1 MARWLTIIKIVGL
14 KTTGPKHLEAQ
25 NVECC
30 VAWLGRGSF
39 STSEIITMSKMEA
52 FSILEN
58 PTIHPGELTWN
69 PKHWRFGRWIFLFQF
84 RNKHTHTK
92 NMLKST
98 KWTQTPRKM
107 MGEITPRVKKSQ
119 ANRSKPMNFQPFKGD
134 PMSVDFYHDRF

>member
-1 MARWLTIIKIVGL
+1 MEPQT
-14 KTTGPKHLEAQ
+14 LE
-25 NVECC
+25 V
-30 VAWLGRGSF
+30 W
-39 STSEIITMSKMEA
+39 KMNFP
-52 FSILEN
+52 FSIS
-58 PTIHPGELTWN
+58 
-69 PKHWRFGRWIFLFQF
+69 KQ
-84 RNKHTHTK
+84 THTK